1 MNLKQILLHIT
12 NASNLGLLRCVC
24 KKANAL
30 KIYNKLSGCLT
41 KNKMNATQSEL
52 NDLVLELKQK
62 YRQGTCSG
70 HYCVLPVQ
78 VPTKYAP
85 HTSDSLPSA
94 EAFGQG
100 IRLWNFAEQK
110 QYLKFLDC
118 QEVLEIDNC
127 IVLAGS
133 CVGGCNKIGR
143 QVCYGC
149 EDCFWCAECFKN
161 ADVVKSEYKRCSG
174 FFVYASI
181 SCDVCGRLCAD
192 HMFYDRQQDCD
203 VCNICAYQPLGRHMI
218 DIRAISPQPPVI
230 SEADFD
236 GLHFGSLLDWVIFAT
251 FGDPLPDE
259 RRAHAIQNSQNRPVR
274 LNSPSSPNS
283 PSSSHDLQ
291 STTFLES
298 ATCAIVDEV
307 LASGLQVDSLDPQEP
322 PDPLP
327 DKTQTNSIQKSQ
339 KKQKKQKNRTIQKRP
354 AASIV
359 ARVLHKDET
368 SQMNRR
374 ILQDLLMN
382 RRISQAMQKSREEVQ
397 DVELSVLDVNS
408 ILVNQNPCAKY
419 FGRFALRILDDKGT
433 ASYYLLDDLNDLM
446 DYVNST
452 RCFVHQQ
459 TTEFVVDVLELYA
472 RHKEIY
478 ACSDAHTRILNQ
490 VHQVTQRTTAVSH
503 QHLGDST

>member
-1 MNLKQILLHIT
+1 
-12 NASNLGLLRCVC
+12 
-24 KKANAL
+24 
-30 KIYNKLSGCLT
+30 
-41 KNKMNATQSEL
+41 MNATQSEV
-52 NDLVLELKQK
+52 NELVLELKQK

-85 HTSDSLPSA
+85 HTSVSLPSA

-100 IRLWNFAEQK
+100 IRLWNFAEQI

-133 CVGGCNKIGR
+133 CWGGCNKIGR
-143 QVCYGC
+143 QPCYGC
-149 EDCFWCAECFKN
+149 KDGCEDRSWCAECFKN
-161 ADVVKSEYKRCSG
+161 ADVVKSEYKRCNG
-174 FFVYASI
+174 FFFDASI
-181 SCDVCGRLCAD
+181 TCDVCGRCCAD
-192 HMFYDRQQDCD
+192 HMFYDRKQNCD

-259 RRAHAIQNSQNRPVR
+259 RRAHAIQNNQNRPIT
-274 LNSPSSPNS
+274 LN
-283 PSSSHDLQ
+283 
-291 STTFLES
+291 
-298 ATCAIVDEV
+298 IVDEV
-307 LASGLQVDSLDPQEP
+307 QASGLQFDSLDPLDPQDPQTP

-327 DKTQTNSIQKSQ
+327 DETRTNSIPTCQKSQ
-339 KKQKKQKNRTIQKRP
+339 KNQKTQKRP

-359 ARVLHKDET
+359 ACVLHKDET
-368 SQMNRR
+368 LQMNRR
-374 ILQDLLMN
+374 ISQDLHMN
-382 RRISQAMQKSREEVQ
+382 RRISQAMQMSREEVQ

-419 FGRFALRILDDKGT
+419 FGRFALRILDDRRT
-433 ASYYLLDDLNDLM
+433 ASYYLLDDLTDLM

-452 RCFVHQQ
+452 KCFVDQQ
-459 TTEFVVDVLELYA
+459 TTEFLVDVLELYA
-472 RHKEIY
+472 RHKEMY
-478 ACSDAHTRILNQ
+478 ACSDVHTRILNQ

-503 QHLGDST
+503 QQLDDST

>member
-1 MNLKQILLHIT
+1 MQATWACWDVSVKKQAHRRFT
-12 NASNLGLLRCVC
+12 TSCQVVWQ
-24 KKANAL
+24 
-30 KIYNKLSGCLT
+30 
-41 KNKMNATQSEL
+41 KNNMNATQSEV
-52 NDLVLELKQK
+52 NELVLELKQK

-85 HTSDSLPSA
+85 HTSVSLPSA

-100 IRLWNFAEQK
+100 IRLWNFAEQI

-133 CVGGCNKIGR
+133 CWGGCNKIGR
-143 QVCYGC
+143 QPCYGC
-149 EDCFWCAECFKN
+149 KDGCEDRSWCAECFKN
-161 ADVVKSEYKRCSG
+161 ADVVKSEYKRCNG
-174 FFVYASI
+174 FFFDASI
-181 SCDVCGRLCAD
+181 TCDVCGRCCAD
-192 HMFYDRQQDCD
+192 HMFYDRKQNCD

-218 DIRAISPQPPVI
+218 DIRGISPQPPVI

-259 RRAHAIQNSQNRPVR
+259 RRAHAIQNNQNRPIT
-274 LNSPSSPNS
+274 LN
-283 PSSSHDLQ
+283 
-291 STTFLES
+291 
-298 ATCAIVDEV
+298 IVDEV
-307 LASGLQVDSLDPQEP
+307 QASGLQFDSLDPLDPQDPQTP

-327 DKTQTNSIQKSQ
+327 DETRTNSIPTCQKSQ
-339 KKQKKQKNRTIQKRP
+339 KNQKTQKRP

-359 ARVLHKDET
+359 ACVLHKDET
-368 SQMNRR
+368 LQMNRR
-374 ILQDLLMN
+374 ISQDLHMN
-382 RRISQAMQKSREEVQ
+382 RRISQAMQMSREEVQ

-419 FGRFALRILDDKGT
+419 FGRFALRILDDRRT
-433 ASYYLLDDLNDLM
+433 ASYYLLDDLTDLM

-452 RCFVHQQ
+452 KCFVDQQ
-459 TTEFVVDVLELYA
+459 TTEFLVDVLELYA
-472 RHKEIY
+472 RHKEMY
-478 ACSDAHTRILNQ
+478 ACSDVHTRILNQ

-503 QHLGDST
+503 QQLDDST